1 MKNNRRFLYG
11 INRRF
16 LYGIISLVA
25 LPGIF
30 IAGYVTKYNKTPVSP
45 TTVPTPIYQVA
56 PESFMPEQSYQTAL
70 PESFMPEQSY
80 QTALPELK
88 NGLPILKQTLPEGC
102 WPFAY
107 YRGEDFLGPGG
118 YGDWDGFKR
127 LWDDINPEYTIKKFN
142 DGLVKSGVK
151 VNVPDTNGDGEVF
164 CKK

>member
-1 MKNNRRFLYG
+1 MKN
-11 INRRF
+11 NRRF

-25 LPGIF
+25 FSGIF

-56 PESFMPEQSYQTAL
+56 PEPSYQTAL
-70 PESFMPEQSY
+70 PES
-80 QTALPELK
+80 K
-88 NGLPILKQTLPEGC
+88 NGLSILKQTLPEGC

-127 LWDDINPEYTIKKFN
+127 LWDDINQEHPIEKFN
-142 DGLVKSGVK
+142 DGLVRSGVK
-151 VNVPDTNGDGEVF
+151 VNVPDTNGDGRVF

>member
-1 MKNNRRFLYG
+1 MKN
-11 INRRF
+11 NRRF

-25 LPGIF
+25 FCGIF

-45 TTVPTPIYQVA
+45 TTVPTPIYQVV
-56 PESFMPEQSYQTAL
+56 PESFMPEPSYQTAL
-70 PESFMPEQSY
+70 PES
-80 QTALPELK
+80 K
-88 NGLPILKQTLPEGC
+88 KGLSILEQTLPEGC

-151 VNVPDTNGDGEVF
+151 VNVPDTNGDGKVF